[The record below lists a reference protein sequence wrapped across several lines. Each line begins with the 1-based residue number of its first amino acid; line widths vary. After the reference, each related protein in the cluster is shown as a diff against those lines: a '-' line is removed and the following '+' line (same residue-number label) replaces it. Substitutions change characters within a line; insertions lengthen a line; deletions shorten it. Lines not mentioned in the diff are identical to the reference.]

1 MVDAVFFGKM
11 TFEPQE
17 TRTIFDFRSSGH
29 GEAAPGR
36 ARLRQRQGY
45 YPHGRQD
52 GERSF
57 HTQGRLRS
65 GAGKRD
71 HTIAPIASRVI
82 GVSLLCRP
90 FQITSEMT
98 AGRRCRG
105 LP

>member
-1 MVDAVFFGKM
+1 MVDAVFFGRM
-11 TFEPQE
+11 TFELQE

-36 ARLRQRQGY
+36 ARLRPRQGY

-57 HTQGRLRS
+57 HTQGWLRS
-65 GAGKRD
+65 GAGKSD
-71 HTIAPIASRVI
+71 QATPLI

-90 FQITSEMT
+90 FQITSEMI